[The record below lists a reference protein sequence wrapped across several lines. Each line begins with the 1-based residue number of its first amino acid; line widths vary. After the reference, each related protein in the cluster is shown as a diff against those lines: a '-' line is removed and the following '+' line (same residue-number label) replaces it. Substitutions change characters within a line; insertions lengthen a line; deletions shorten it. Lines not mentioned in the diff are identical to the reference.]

1 MKTRYEKPII
11 HKLETGTMSKFG
23 TNTLCRPKVRTEIDG
38 ADIDDLVNRFGSPL
52 FVYSEK
58 TIRQKCQ
65 EMRRAFSTR
74 YPDTALAWSYK
85 TNYLDAICA
94 LMHQEGS
101 MAEVVSAMEYEKAR
115 KLGIPGEQIV
125 FNGPYKPEEA
135 LKTAAREGALINIDH
150 IDEIEALEAVANT
163 LGHPIRVGIRVNMD
177 TGIYPMWSR
186 FGFNLENGEAMEAI
200 KRLVS
205 GNKLIPVGL
214 HCHIGTF
221 ILDPDAY
228 RCQVEKLAALACRI
242 QDDFGFE
249 MTYLD
254 IGGGFPSQSRLKNAP
269 NLSNSDLP
277 SIDVYAEAICEAL
290 FKNLRPGCFPKLIV
304 ESGRALID
312 EGGTLI
318 SSVVADKRMPDG
330 TKAYVIDAGVNL
342 LFTSNWY
349 RFDIATDRKVPGFCE
364 NSIVYGPLCMN
375 IDVIDESLMLP
386 PLRKGSRLL
395 ISPVGAYNN
404 TQWMQ
409 FIHYRPNIVLIGEN
423 GAIDIIRQAE
433 DLTDISRRE
442 RLPKRLT
449 AGLTD
454 GGDHEAALYQ
464 IAV

>member
-1 MKTRYEKPII
+1 MKTR
-11 HKLETGTMSKFG
+11 
-23 TNTLCRPKVRTEIDG
+23 
-38 ADIDDLVNRFGSPL
+38 
-52 FVYSEK
+52 
-58 TIRQKCQ
+58 
-65 EMRRAFSTR
+65 ST
-74 YPDTALAWSYK
+74 
-85 TNYLDAICA
+85 
-94 LMHQEGS
+94 
-101 MAEVVSAMEYEKAR
+101 
-115 KLGIPGEQIV
+115 
-125 FNGPYKPEEA
+125 
-135 LKTAAREGALINIDH
+135 LINNLADTISRVHRD
-150 IDEIEALEAVANT
+150 
-163 LGHPIRVGIRVNMD
+163 HPIRVGIRVNMD

-186 FGFNLENGEAMEAI
+186 FGFNLENEEAMEAI

-228 RCQVEKLAALACRI
+228 SRQVEKLVILANQI

-249 MTYLD
+249 MDYLD

-423 GAIDIIRQAE
+423 GDVDIIRQAE
-433 DLTDISRRE
+433 DITDISRRE
-442 RLPKRLT
+442 RLPQRLS
-449 AGLTD
+449 AGLTN